1 MKERIHEQI
10 GNDLKQATRMDII
23 IVIVAIVVSFILFS
37 LSMGFAFAS
46 TNSVMSTLTKMAAKS
61 VNTAPT
67 IIMFLCVG
75 ASVAIDFFAVRNLL
89 KNKARRV
96 KLNEGLMKLYKEE
109 GMDQYYDGSIFKGY
123 ETRYNLYAIILT
135 AVGAVSVIAP
145 LVIFINQIVEL

>member
-10 GNDLKQATRMDII
+10 SNELKQASRMDTIV
-23 IVIVAIVVSFILFS
+23 VIVAIVVSFILFS
-37 LSMGFAFAS
+37 LAMGFAFAS
-46 TNSVMSTLTKMAAKS
+46 TGSIMSSITGMATKS

-67 IIMFLCVG
+67 IIMFICI
-75 ASVAIDFFAVRNLL
+75 AATVAIDLCAVRVFL
-89 KNKARRV
+89 KNKARRA

-109 GMDQYYDGSIFKGY
+109 GVDQYYDVSVFKGY
-123 ETRYNLYAIILT
+123 ETRYNLYTVILT